1 MPKPNLAI
9 VIPAY
14 RARYLSE
21 SLNSLAEQSCH
32 EFRVYVADDGSPE
45 SLAGI
50 VDEFVGRMDLVYRR
64 FPENLGRTALVR
76 HWDRAIRLS
85 GEPWVWLFSDDD
97 VADAGCVAALTD
109 DLRRDPSEGKLR
121 RFDLEFI
128 DDRGRRIEREPVFPD
143 ELASPVYVEQLLTT
157 LAPTCVVQNM
167 VFSRAVYEAEGGFDD
182 FPGGYCSDCCTWPR
196 FARHGGLRRIR
207 APVRFRRHGGT
218 LTATT
223 LLRTGDWSDLIASYA
238 ATIRTMRR
246 TLGPE
251 RAGEAQ
257 LQRKEIEWFCRWF
270 RFLPRALTPSEAALV
285 AAELRALWPD
295 RPVVRELVF
304 GVNYAASRLRRNR
317 VGSRLLQIRR
327 GVLAL
332 IRAGTSR
339 RAS

>member
-21 SLNSLAEQSCH
+21 SLNSLAEQTCH
-32 EFRVYVADDGSPE
+32 GFRVDVADEGSPE

-50 VDEFVGRMDLVYRR
+50 VGEFVGRMDLVYHR

-109 DLRRDPSEGKLR
+109 DLRRDPSKGKLR

-157 LAPTCVVQNM
+157 LAQPAWFRTWCFRGRCM
-167 VFSRAVYEAEGGFDD
+167 RRRAGSTIFRTAIVRIAAPGRGSPVTAGCAVSGRRFGF
-182 FPGGYCSDCCTWPR
+182 
-196 FARHGGLRRIR
+196 
-207 APVRFRRHGGT
+207 
-218 LTATT
+218 
-223 LLRTGDWSDLIASYA
+223 A
-238 ATIRTMRR
+238 AT
-246 TLGPE
+246 
-251 RAGEAQ
+251 AGH
-257 LQRKEIEWFCRWF
+257 
-270 RFLPRALTPSEAALV
+270 
-285 AAELRALWPD
+285 
-295 RPVVRELVF
+295 
-304 GVNYAASRLRRNR
+304 
-317 VGSRLLQIRR
+317 
-327 GVLAL
+327 
-332 IRAGTSR
+332 
-339 RAS
+339 